1 MTKFQLLAIFIVFVL
16 LSPVVVLAVASPPAI
31 PLLVYGNA
39 TIDGQVAPISAKI
52 SAEIDGNVIIAT
64 IVKAGKYFIEIPDG
78 KDNEGKMITFKINE
92 IVNGVQLQCVN
103 IATTPSINFDLA
115 VTTPVASSPAPAT
128 STGGGGGGGAPAV
141 VPQTSIKGDITGDG
155 KVDKYDFSLMMAN
168 WGKTGPNDCDLN
180 NDNKVDKYDFA
191 LLMSN
196 WNI

>member
-1 MTKFQLLAIFIVFVL
+1 MTKFQLLAIFTVFTL
-16 LSPVVVLAVASPPAI
+16 LSPIAVLAVASPPAI

-39 TIDGQVAPISAKI
+39 AIDGQAAPISAKI
-52 SAEIDGNVIIAT
+52 SAEIDGNIIIAT
-64 IVKAGKYFIEIPDG
+64 MVKAGKYFIEIPDG

-115 VTTPVASSPAPAT
+115 VTTPAASSPSPVV
-128 STGGGGGGGAPAV
+128 STGGGGVPTL